1 MFKEKA
7 ARGKCIPVW
16 SSKLGMVHKNRMKPY
31 KPCPVCLIR
40 HWKAQSR
47 LSSLG
52 RAFRLFWFHVCMW
65 VWTLWEEAYRQ
76 TMSSSLGLEAKW
88 CLLQPTLL
96 DTVLKG
102 WLYLPWQVHSSKTY
116 SFPGAIVSLSD
127 PYVDVRLVCCLTINH
142 HIGIYN
148 IVTVNW
154 MCYIK
159 KSKRYDIKHISKW

>member
-1 MFKEKA
+1 MLKEKA
-7 ARGKCIPVW
+7 ARGKCIPAW

-40 HWKAQSR
+40 QWKAQSR
-47 LSSLG
+47 LSSLR
-52 RAFRLFWFHVCMW
+52 RAFCLFWFHICMW
-65 VWTLWEEAYRQ
+65 VWTLWEAAYRR
-76 TMSSSLGLEAKW
+76 TMSSSLGWEAKW

-102 WLYLPWQVHSSKTY
+102 WLYLRWQVHSSKMY

-127 PYVDVRLVCCLTINH
+127 PYVDVSLVCCLTINH
-142 HIGIYN
+142 HIGIYKV
-148 IVTVNW
+148 VTVNV

-159 KSKRYDIKHISKW
+159 KSKRYDIKYI